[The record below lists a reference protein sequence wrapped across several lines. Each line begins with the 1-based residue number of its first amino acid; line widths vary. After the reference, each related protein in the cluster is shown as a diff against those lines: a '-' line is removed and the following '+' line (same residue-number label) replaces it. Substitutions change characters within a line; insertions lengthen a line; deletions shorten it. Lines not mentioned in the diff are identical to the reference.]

1 MSTAGAAPLW
11 AFLVRRLAFACL
23 LVFFSSSASLLL
35 VRLGPGDVT
44 TEMRIEG
51 VSPAALQA
59 ERARLN
65 LDRSWLTQ
73 YSTWLGAA
81 ARLDFGM
88 SFRYGR
94 PVGPLVLERARNT
107 GVLALSALLLAT
119 CVGIPLGIFTAT
131 HPQTAA
137 TRLIRFAS
145 VFALSWPSMLLS
157 LVFAALAA
165 RTGWLP
171 IGGMRSALTSAD
183 ALSQVLDL
191 GRHLVL
197 PAAALAIP
205 VGATFERLQ
214 SGALSA
220 SLEHPCVTAAATR
233 GIPKTRLYFRHALR
247 LALTPL
253 VSVYGIVAGGLLGGS
268 FGVEIVTAWPGLGRL
283 LYEAL
288 ISRDVYLVAGCAAV
302 GSIFI
307 ATTTLASD
315 LVAAWNDPR
324 LREGAQ

>member
-1 MSTAGAAPLW
+1 MSTVGAAPFWL
-11 AFLVRRLAFACL
+11 FLVRRFAFACL
-23 LVFFSSSASLLL
+23 LVFFASSASLIL

-51 VSPAALQA
+51 VSPETLHA

-65 LDRSWLTQ
+65 LDRPWLAQ
-73 YSTWLGAA
+73 YGAWLMDA
-81 ARLDFGM
+81 ARLDFGT

-94 PVGPLVLERARNT
+94 PVGPLVLERALNT
-107 GVLALSALLLAT
+107 GVLALTALLLAT
-119 CVGIPLGIFTAT
+119 CVGIPLGVFTAT
-131 HPQTAA
+131 HPEAA
-137 TRLIRFAS
+137 TTRLIRFGS
-145 VFALSWPSMLLS
+145 VFALSWPPMLLS

-183 ALSQVLDL
+183 DLSRLLDL

-197 PAAALAIP
+197 PAVALAVP

-214 SGALSA
+214 SRALSA
-220 SLEHPCVTAAATR
+220 SLEDPCVTAAATR
-233 GIPKTRLYFRHALR
+233 GIPRRRLHFRHALR
-247 LALTPL
+247 LALTPMA
-253 VSVYGIVAGGLLGGS
+253 SVYGIIAGGLLGGS

-283 LYEAL
+283 LYEGL
-288 ISRDVYLVAGCAAV
+288 ISRDLYLVAGCAAV
-302 GSIFI
+302 GSIFV
-307 ATTTLASD
+307 AAATLASD

-324 LREGAQ
+324 LRQESR